1 MRFAAAVSPVL
12 QRLDLSYGYT
22 ERATPSLAEPA
33 VPEQMI
39 IWVIPRIN
47 PPAIRSPS
55 LFRLVRQCLLSHGG
69 TLDFLSHPMLRQ
81 TPMDLLSSTL
91 PQALCLYPRQ

>member
-12 QRLDLSYGYT
+12 QRLDLSDGYT

-39 IWVIPRIN
+39 WAMPRRN
-47 PPAIRSPS
+47 PPAIR
-55 LFRLVRQCLLSHGG
+55 
-69 TLDFLSHPMLRQ
+69 Q
-81 TPMDLLSSTL
+81 TSMDLLSSTL